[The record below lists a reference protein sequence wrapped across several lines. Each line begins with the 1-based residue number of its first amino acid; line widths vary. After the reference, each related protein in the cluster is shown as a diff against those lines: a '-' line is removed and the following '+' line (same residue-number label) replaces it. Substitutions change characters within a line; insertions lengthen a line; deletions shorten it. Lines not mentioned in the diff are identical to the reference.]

1 MPARIVPALAIA
13 PSRLNLVRYLAKLLR
28 MKMVNVH
35 KAKTELSKLLTEVE
49 AGEEIV
55 IARRGKPAAKLV
67 PVDPAQSKMRVPGNW
82 KGRFTVADSALGPL
96 SSEELDHW
104 DERPPTGGFSE

>member
-1 MPARIVPALAIA
+1 
-13 PSRLNLVRYLAKLLR
+13 
-28 MKMVNVH
+28 MKTVNVH

-55 IARRGKPAAKLV
+55 IARNGKPVARVV
-67 PVDPAQSKMRVPGNW
+67 PFDRPPGQARVPGRW
-82 KGRFTVADSALGPL
+82 RGRFTVPESAVQPL
-96 SSEELDHW
+96 SPEDLGHW